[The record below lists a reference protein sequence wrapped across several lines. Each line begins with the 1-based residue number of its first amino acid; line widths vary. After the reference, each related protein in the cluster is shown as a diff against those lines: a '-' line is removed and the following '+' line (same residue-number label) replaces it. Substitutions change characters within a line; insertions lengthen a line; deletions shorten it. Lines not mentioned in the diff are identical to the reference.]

1 MQVRHRNDRHCRL
14 WLWLCFALLPL
25 PLQAS
30 LIGVGAD
37 AIGEPIAEILVS
49 GNDRTRAD
57 YILAEAELEVGQII
71 SVQRLKFAIQ
81 ELRDTDLFTDIDMQ
95 TERLEDG
102 GILLHIIVVERRYF
116 WLLLPRVNRNSSGDI
131 KAGFR
136 LRMYNLW
143 GAGHQLDLLGQQE
156 QKASGDEENEVRLSY
171 DWPKF
176 KKHYELG
183 WRANRV
189 VTYTTVEDFDNVVTR
204 DRFGFTVARD
214 KELGEFV
221 TPLTFVA
228 GIGFERKMLD
238 EDYPDYI
245 EAQTDGDFNSLSLA
259 LVYDDVHRERY
270 RRFGNYYG
278 GAYTQGFDWLGSDY
292 DSSIFD
298 FEVQGFNRLNAF
310 DNFNFRGVLQFTN
323 NPPYDYPYY
332 GIGGGST
339 LRGLEDYDAV
349 GNARL
354 FGNFELVFA
363 YRSSPGI
370 RHTLFVDVGN
380 VYDRLEDIDL
390 GDLKY
395 TVGTGFR
402 WKIEA
407 FVKTDLIIDY
417 GYDVEGGQGKLYG
430 GTSLNF

>member
-1 MQVRHRNDRHCRL
+1 MRFRARNFRHCRL
-14 WLWLCFALLPL
+14 WLWLCCALLPL

-37 AIGEPIAEILVS
+37 AIGEPIAEIVVR
-49 GNDRTRAD
+49 GNDRTQKD
-57 YILAEAELEVGQII
+57 YILLESELEVGQII
-71 SVQRLKFAIQ
+71 TVQRLDFAIQ
-81 ELRDTDLFTDIDMQ
+81 ELRDTDLFTDIQMQ
-95 TERLEDG
+95 TERLENG
-102 GILLHIIVVERRYF
+102 EILLRIIVVERRYF
-116 WLLLPRVNRNSSGDI
+116 WLLLPRVSRNSSGDI

-143 GAGHQLDLLGQQE
+143 GAGHEVDLLGQQE
-156 QKASGDEENEVRLSY
+156 QRTGGDEANELRLSY

-176 KKHYELG
+176 KKHYDLG
-183 WRANRV
+183 WRADRT
-189 VTYTTVEDFDNVVTR
+189 VTNTSVEDFDNVITR

-214 KELGEFV
+214 KDLGEFA

-228 GIGFERKMLD
+228 GIGFERRML
-238 EDYPDYI
+238 EQPFPESI
-245 EAQTDGDFNSLSLA
+245 EAQEGGIFNTLSLS

-278 GAYTQGFDWLGSDY
+278 GVYTQGFDWLGSDY

-298 FEVQGFNRLNAF
+298 FEIQGFNRLNSF
-310 DNFNFRGVLQFTN
+310 DNFNFRGVLEFSN
-323 NPPYDYPYY
+323 NPPYDYPLY

-339 LRGLEDYDAV
+339 IRGLEGYDAI

-363 YRSSPGI
+363 YRKHPGI
-370 RHTLFVDVGN
+370 RHTLFVDAGN
-380 VYDRLEDIDL
+380 VYDRLEDIDIT
-390 GDLKY
+390 DLQY